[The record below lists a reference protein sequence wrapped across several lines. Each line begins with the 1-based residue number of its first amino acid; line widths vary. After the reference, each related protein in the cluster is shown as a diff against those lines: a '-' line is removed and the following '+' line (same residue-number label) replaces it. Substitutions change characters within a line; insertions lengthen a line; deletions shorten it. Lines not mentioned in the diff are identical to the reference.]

1 MTPSVLRDGMLK
13 SHILLNA
20 HVVEV
25 IHDPSHENFE
35 LALHVIAH
43 ECAHVEVTAKFDA
56 AFPGVLLRE
65 RPPDLRVALR
75 RQVICACWDE
85 YAATSLSAGIGADP
99 TDGYEETFLLHAAEA
114 RQTANNHIKQY
125 RTHGNVNRVL
135 SEVYGT
141 YGNLL
146 KFAAYHL
153 GNLDGQ
159 GIAVK
164 DRPKTVE
171 AMAGHW
177 FAPYFAQ
184 LDAACQAVARSYG
197 RWSNQE
203 PFEAIGDIADE
214 LVRAGGVFFN
224 YLRPGELYIDIPF
237 TVDTMPDNE

>member
-1 MTPSVLRDGMLK
+1 MTPSVLRDGAVK

-25 IHDPSHENFE
+25 IPDPEHENFE

-56 AFPGVLLRE
+56 AFPGVLLQE
-65 RPPDLRVALR
+65 RHSDLRVAFR
-75 RQVICACWDE
+75 QQVISACWDE

-99 TDGYEETFLLHAAEA
+99 TDSYEDTFLLHAAEA
-114 RQTANNHIKQY
+114 RQVANNHIKQY
-125 RTHGNVNRVL
+125 RTHGNVDRVL

-164 DRPKTVE
+164 GRPRTVE

-184 LDAACQAVARSYG
+184 LDEACQAIARNYG
-197 RWSNQE
+197 RWSDRAA
-203 PFEAIGDIADE
+203 FEAIGDIADE
-214 LVRAGGVFFN
+214 LVGLGGVFFN
-224 YLRPGELYIDIPF
+224 YRRPGELYIDIPF
-237 TVDTMPDNE
+237 TADTMPDNE